1 MSTIHDPPADWRS
14 ALGVTGLLVWLFM
27 FGVVEYAHDML
38 VANRDGNAFWSMV
51 YEVSAGYVLGFVAAL
66 AVWMLLQLA
75 RGPVPEIISES
86 IVMRTLVG
94 IGLIGV
100 LLSALA
106 GLVKHNLGGL
116 TFTYDVA
123 FALAALIVVLGVI
136 PAYRRWRG

>member
-1 MSTIHDPPADWRS
+1 MSAAREQSSDWRS
-14 ALGVTGLLVWLFM
+14 ALGITGLLVWLFM
-27 FGVVEYAHDML
+27 FGIVEYAHDML
-38 VANRDGNAFWSMV
+38 MGSREGDAFWSTA

-66 AVWMLLQLA
+66 AVWMLIQLA

-86 IVMRTLVG
+86 AAMRTLVG

-116 TFTYDVA
+116 TLTYDTA
-123 FALAALIVVLGVI
+123 FVVAALIVALGVI